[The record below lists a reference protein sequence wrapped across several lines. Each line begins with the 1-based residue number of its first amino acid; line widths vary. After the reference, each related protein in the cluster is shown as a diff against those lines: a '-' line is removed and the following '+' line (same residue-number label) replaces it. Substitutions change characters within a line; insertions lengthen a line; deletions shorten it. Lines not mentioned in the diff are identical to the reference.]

1 MTVAAYVT
9 AETGMTTAR
18 PEEQLLEVA
27 IREHS
32 RLLYRIA
39 YSVLRSPAD
48 AEDAVQDVFLRL
60 LHQGKKAL
68 EVQDLKAWLAR
79 IAWRV
84 SVDRLRR
91 AERMI
96 ARSEGVDNHEI
107 SQAEAADEILLEKE
121 RNNFLQQV
129 IGALPEQLRDPL
141 VLCALQELTPR
152 EVAIMLGI
160 SEAAVRSRAFR
171 ARQILRDR
179 LGAWMGLR
187 R

>member
-1 MTVAAYVT
+1 
-9 AETGMTTAR
+9 
-18 PEEQLLEVA
+18 
-27 IREHS
+27 
-32 RLLYRIA
+32 
-39 YSVLRSPAD
+39 
-48 AEDAVQDVFLRL
+48 
-60 LHQGKKAL
+60 
-68 EVQDLKAWLAR
+68 
-79 IAWRV
+79 
-84 SVDRLRR
+84 
-91 AERMI
+91 MI